1 MSSKPLLLFH
11 PRLWGHENQQSSWS
25 VNAKTATGL
34 VLCITLL
41 SLVGWLYLTQASQIA
56 TIESHMQESI
66 SDIEKLE
73 RENALLRYQIAQ
85 LETIPRIQAK
95 SSQLGLGPMHRKAT
109 ILTVPGDFD
118 IAEATPVG
126 VPVGHKDIVIAAP
139 LADIQSSFSLPSLLE
154 LWNEVKVQFETWL
167 GK

>member
-1 MSSKPLLLFH
+1 MSSKPLLLLH
-11 PRLWGHENQQSSWS
+11 PRLWGRENQQSSWS

-56 TIESHMQESI
+56 SIESRMQESVT
-66 SDIEKLE
+66 DIDKLG

-85 LETIPRIQAK
+85 LEAIPRIQAK
-95 SSQLGLGPMHRKAT
+95 SSQLGLGPMQRKAT
-109 ILTVPGDFD
+109 ILTVPADFAPPDVVATGTPSGSKD
-118 IAEATPVG
+118 IAIE
-126 VPVGHKDIVIAAP
+126 AP
-139 LADIQSSFSLPSLLE
+139 LVEAQPRFSLPSLLE
-154 LWNEVKVQFETWL
+154 LWREVKVQFETWL